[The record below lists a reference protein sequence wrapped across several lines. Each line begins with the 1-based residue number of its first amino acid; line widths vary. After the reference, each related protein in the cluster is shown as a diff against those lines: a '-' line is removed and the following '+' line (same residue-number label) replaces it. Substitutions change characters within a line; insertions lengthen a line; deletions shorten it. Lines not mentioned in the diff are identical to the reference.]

1 MDITQG
7 NRRLQDHAV
16 PVRLVARELRGR
28 GKVDTTPSH
37 PTISW
42 LHLLRLKDDFGGL
55 NIGLVVEYR
64 ASGEELRANRDERRQ
79 TATKAHEDE
88 DESEGEGEG
97 EGDDNDDL
105 PVETARLDCQ

>member
-1 MDITQG
+1 MDITRG

-28 GKVDTTPSH
+28 GKVDTTPSR

-55 NIGLVVEYR
+55 NIGLVVELR
-64 ASGEELRANRDERRQ
+64 ASGDERRQ

-88 DESEGEGEG
+88 DESEGKGEG

>member
-1 MDITQG
+1 MASRNLPGDAYGIKAQGLELLQRHVRVPGSLKGMDPTEG

-55 NIGLVVEYR
+55 NIGLVVE
-64 ASGEELRANRDERRQ
+64 LRAQ
-79 TATKAHEDE
+79 TGTKAHED
-88 DESEGEGEG
+88 D
-97 EGDDNDDL
+97 
-105 PVETARLDCQ
+105 